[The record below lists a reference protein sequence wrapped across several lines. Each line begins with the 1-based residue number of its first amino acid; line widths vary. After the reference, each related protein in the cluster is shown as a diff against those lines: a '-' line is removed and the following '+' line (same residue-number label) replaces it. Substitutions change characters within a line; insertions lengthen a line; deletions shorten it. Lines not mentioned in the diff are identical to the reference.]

1 LPLAQSKEAK
11 PMIKASTAI
20 AFENIGSVG
29 AMRERDY
36 FQAPQPPFCRLE
48 SVLFDTTRLAQLC
61 R

>member
-1 LPLAQSKEAK
+1 
-11 PMIKASTAI
+11 MR
-20 AFENIGSVG
+20 ENIGSVG

-36 FQAPQPPFCRLE
+36 FQAPQPPFCRLV